1 MKERHHGE
9 ECIAFAVGG
18 TGGHVLPALDIARGL
33 PGEGKKILIG
43 VGICENPFVS
53 QKEFLRFNV
62 LGKNFS
68 GGLFSGLRKIFK
80 GTSSAIQV
88 LRKQKCTHVVGM
100 GGFHS
105 LPVLMGALYLRIPIT
120 LYEPNLIPGKV
131 NKLFSLFSKR
141 TLVLFNEVGKHL
153 YGSVKLL
160 SLASQVYLD
169 NPLPSKKLLRKEFGL
184 EEGVTTILIFGGSRG
199 AKPINDLVEDT
210 IAFSKGEMQ
219 VIHLTGACEGI
230 KEIYERHGIKAYV
243 TSFLKDM
250 DRAWEACDF
259 AICRS
264 GAGTIKEAL
273 ISRTPLIMIPYPHAV
288 NDHQMHN
295 AKFMEQTVGAGKIL
309 SQEQITKEKLG
320 EFISQFCV
328 KENRKGMEKK
338 IEKYMNDRDGERID
352 ALLL

>member
-1 MKERHHGE
+1 MKEKHHGE
-9 ECIAFAVGG
+9 DCIAFAVGG
-18 TGGHVLPALDIARGL
+18 TGGHVLPALDLARGL

-68 GGLFSGLRKIFK
+68 GGFFSGLKKIFA
-80 GTSSAIQV
+80 GASSAVKI
-88 LRKQKCTHVVGM
+88 LRKQRCTHVVGM

-105 LPVLMGALYLRIPIT
+105 LPVLLGAMYLRIPIT
-120 LYEPNLIPGKV
+120 LYEPNLIPGRV
-131 NKLFSLFSKR
+131 NKLFSIASKR
-141 TLVLFNEVGKHL
+141 TLVLFEEVGKHL

-169 NPLPSKKLLRKEFGL
+169 NPLPSKKLLLKEFGL

-210 IAFSKGEMQ
+210 IAFTKGEMQ
-219 VIHLTGACEGI
+219 VIHLTGSCEGI
-230 KEIYERHGIKAYV
+230 KEIYERHGIRSYV
-243 TSFLKDM
+243 TAFLKDM
-250 DRAWEACDF
+250 DKAWKACDF

-273 ISRTPLIMIPYPHAV
+273 VSRTPLIMIPFPHAV

-295 AKFMEQTVGAGKIL
+295 AKFMEKVVGAGKIL
-309 SQEQITKEKLG
+309 PQEEITKEKLG
-320 EFISQFCV
+320 KLVSEFYEQ
-328 KENRKGMEKK
+328 ENRLAMQQRIETYMEKR
-338 IEKYMNDRDGERID
+338 NGERID